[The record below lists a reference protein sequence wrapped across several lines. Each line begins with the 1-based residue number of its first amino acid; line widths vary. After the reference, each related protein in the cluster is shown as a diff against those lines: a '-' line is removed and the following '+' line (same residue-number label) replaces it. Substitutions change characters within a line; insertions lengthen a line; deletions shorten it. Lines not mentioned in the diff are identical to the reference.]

1 MNKAEY
7 MEALRER
14 LQYYN
19 KALETEILED
29 YEQHFAEG
37 LAEGRSE
44 EEIIAEL
51 GNIEDMLQ
59 EFSQEDLKQ
68 ELEAVESQ
76 ANQSNSYR
84 QLYRAVVID
93 GLLADMNV
101 SASPDD
107 QIRISYENN
116 GSKALKLRYHFYQ
129 YEEDGVFYAGVKE
142 RREAETGESLWD
154 VVSMFANFTNWSSAG
169 SIDLDVQIPAGIPL
183 IRLSS
188 TSGDLKVRE
197 LETQEL
203 ETQCTSGDLQIQ
215 GVVCRKLLARTQ
227 SGDQQVSDLSLAVHE
242 ETEIELHTAS
252 GTLEARDISGAKI
265 CLSAASGD
273 INGNGLNA
281 GELKVQTSSGEAELR
296 NTESDRAALRSGS
309 GDICLRG
316 FQGVELR
323 GETGSGELRLQADTE
338 SMDIKTGSGDIEL
351 EAGSRARQVRMV
363 AGSGEIRLNLGHVEG
378 ASIVARTGSGELR
391 IRGQEASGRS
401 HCVSYGSG
409 TCQVNL
415 TTGSGDIEVR

>member
-101 SASPDD
+101 S
-107 QIRISYENN
+107 
-116 GSKALKLRYHFYQ
+116 
-129 YEEDGVFYAGVKE
+129 
-142 RREAETGESLWD
+142 
-154 VVSMFANFTNWSSAG
+154 
-169 SIDLDVQIPAGIPL
+169 
-183 IRLSS
+183 
-188 TSGDLKVRE
+188 
-197 LETQEL
+197 
-203 ETQCTSGDLQIQ
+203 
-215 GVVCRKLLARTQ
+215 
-227 SGDQQVSDLSLAVHE
+227 
-242 ETEIELHTAS
+242 EI
-252 GTLEARDISGAKI
+252 G
-265 CLSAASGD
+265 
-273 INGNGLNA
+273 
-281 GELKVQTSSGEAELR
+281 
-296 NTESDRAALRSGS
+296 RA
-309 GDICLRG
+309 
-316 FQGVELR
+316 
-323 GETGSGELRLQADTE
+323 
-338 SMDIKTGSGDIEL
+338 
-351 EAGSRARQVRMV
+351 
-363 AGSGEIRLNLGHVEG
+363 HV
-378 ASIVARTGSGELR
+378 
-391 IRGQEASGRS
+391 
-401 HCVSYGSG
+401 
-409 TCQVNL
+409 
-415 TTGSGDIEVR
+415 

>member
-242 ETEIELHTAS
+242 ETEIELHAAS

-265 CLSAASGD
+265 CL
-273 INGNGLNA
+273 N
-281 GELKVQTSSGEAELR
+281 TSSGEAELR
-296 NTESDRAALRSGS
+296 NAEADRTALRSGS

-316 FQGVELR
+316 FRGVELR

-401 HCVSYGSG
+401 HSFSYGSG
-409 TCQVNL
+409 TCRVNL